1 MKFGNKISAKHVEYQ
16 RNKMNMKLTTQT
28 LSSSVADSIEFL
40 RDSGKKTGDTRF
52 EGSEGTE
59 NFIRVVD
66 RLFDVLNSRNPYEE
80 EGYKKPLTLID
91 KAEWFSTID
100 ASIKYLYSLKDESGR
115 PLLSHR
121 RNTFIKGLIVAAKS
135 VKELAMLLLTRD
147 VSNEQNDDIS
157 RLVKDPIWIVKFFLR
172 NPSIATN

>member
-1 MKFGNKISAKHVEYQ
+1 MDH
-16 RNKMNMKLTTQT
+16 
-28 LSSSVADSIEFL
+28 
-40 RDSGKKTGDTRF
+40 
-52 EGSEGTE
+52 
-59 NFIRVVD
+59 
-66 RLFDVLNSRNPYEE
+66 LFDVLNSRNPYEE
-80 EGYKKPLTLID
+80 EGYKKPLTLIN

-147 VSNEQNDDIS
+147 VSPFS
-157 RLVKDPIWIVKFFLR
+157 YVLTYKFSQDHLELFVFLR
-172 NPSIATN
+172 SVLRWI